1 MAEHRGC
8 VFTVGPLKG
17 RNNWRWTTYD
27 GATATVKPVTS
38 GDVAGQHERVAKQEA
53 MSAINE
59 WRKKH
64 RE

>member
-27 GATATVKPVTS
+27 GASPAAKPVTT

-53 MSAINE
+53 MAAIDE
-59 WRKKH
+59 WRKKN